1 MHIGQKIKQLRKAH
15 KLTQEELAK
24 ILDVKPTAV
33 SAWEL
38 GRNKP
43 LMDKLDM
50 MAHYFGVP
58 ISYFFE
64 ENQIKRSKTYIHF
77 VKLPIVGTIS
87 CGNGVIAYEDIEGY
101 EDVPSSWLNG
111 GEYFFLR
118 AKGDSMI
125 NARIMDG
132 DLLLIRKQDDV
143 ENGEIAAVLI
153 DGEAVLK
160 RVYKTDDTIILQSE
174 NPMYKP
180 IILNK
185 NDMKDVRVIGKLKK
199 VVLNF

>member
-1 MHIGQKIKQLRKAH
+1 MHVGQKIKQLRKAH

-24 ILDVKPTAV
+24 MLDVKPTAV

-64 ENQIKRSKTYIHF
+64 ENQIKGSKNRIHF
-77 VKLPIVGTIS
+77 VKLPIVGAIS
-87 CGNGVIAYEDIEGY
+87 CGNGMLAYQEIEGY
-101 EDVPSSWLNG
+101 EEVPTSWLNG

-125 NARIMDG
+125 NAHITDG
-132 DLLLIRKQDDV
+132 SLLLIRRQDDV

-153 DGEAVLK
+153 DDDAVLK
-160 RVYKTDDTIILQSE
+160 RVYKSGDTIILQSE
-174 NPMYKP
+174 NPAYKP
-180 IILNK
+180 IILHK
-185 NDMKDVRVIGKLKK
+185 DDMKNVRIIGKLKK
-199 VVLNF
+199 VVLDF